1 VVVLVRYSEV
11 AIKRGSVRREMEA
24 LLVRSIREAAAGCGE
39 VKFRLEPGRIFVYAT
54 TNAWPRPRLGSSASS
69 P

>member
-1 VVVLVRYSEV
+1 MVVLVRYSEV

-39 VKFRLEPGRIFVYAT
+39 VTWRWCRA
-54 TNAWPRPRLGSSASS
+54 A
-69 P
+69 